1 MKRLF
6 VGMCLMS
13 LVFMNNLPDFAF
25 NTALAAAPGSV
36 VINEIAWAGTADS
49 STDEWIELYNTTTS
63 AVDLTGWTIVDDNGD
78 SIYSIASGVVAG
90 HGYFLIEDTE
100 ETTSVPANSVINVS
114 LANTGDSLVL
124 KDNASV
130 VIDTVNS
137 TGGMWFAGSS
147 TSKATMERKDHAAN
161 GDLAGNWANNTSG
174 SGALGRLGGVINGT
188 PGAQNSVYSGG
199 NPPPP
204 PPGSFNINLQDIVT
218 NPVEGSNF
226 SIAVSA
232 ENASAMVG
240 YGFDVLYNP
249 SVIQY
254 ISATEKAF
262 LSQNGTV
269 PTSFNSGLENGV
281 AGKIIVGGAR
291 LTVPPSG
298 ISGSGELF
306 TLTFKALT
314 AGSTQINFDTG
325 SFVSGVSGDLSA
337 AFDTT
342 SVTVNAASIDPVSN
356 LLIAEGTSRY
366 SLTLNWTAP
375 ASGADSYK
383 ILRKN
388 TAGVFAEIGTSVAA
402 TFTDSSAI
410 IPHHTYEYQV
420 IAVKGALQ
428 SSAVSASGTETRGI
442 KGDNNRSD
450 RVDGR
455 DLENLAKHYTIA
467 LGNAEF
473 DSLIDTTYDGIID
486 GSDLIDIGANWA
498 LKY

>member
-1 MKRLF
+1 
-6 VGMCLMS
+6 MS
-13 LVFMNNLPDFAF
+13 LVFFNYIPDFGF
-25 NTALAAAPGSV
+25 NTGLAAAPGSV

-49 STDEWIELYNTTTS
+49 STDEWIELYNNTGA
-63 AVDLTGWTIVDDNGD
+63 AVDLTGWTINDDNGD
-78 SIYSIASGVVAG
+78 SIYSVASGVVAG
-90 HGYFLIEDTE
+90 NGYFLIEDTE
-100 ETTSVPANSVINVS
+100 ETTSIPSNAIINLS

-137 TGGMWFAGSS
+137 TGGMWFAGNS
-147 TSKATMERKDHAAN
+147 TTKATMERKDPSAN
-161 GDLAGNWANNTSG
+161 GDLATNWANNTAG

-199 NPPPP
+199 TPPPP
-204 PPGSFNINLQDIVT
+204 PPGTFNINLSDLT
-218 NPVEGSNF
+218 SNPVEGANF
-226 SIAVSA
+226 TIAVST
-232 ENASAMVG
+232 ENASEMMSF
-240 YGFDVLYNP
+240 GFDVLYNP
-249 SVIQY
+249 SIIQY
-254 ISATEKAF
+254 VSASEGTF
-262 LSQNGTV
+262 LSQNGSV
-269 PTSFNSGLENGV
+269 PSSFNSGLENGV
-281 AGKIIVGGAR
+281 AGKLVIGGAR

-298 ISGSGELF
+298 TSGSGGLF

-314 AGSTQINFDTG
+314 AGSTQISFDSG
-325 SFVSGVSGDLSA
+325 SFVSGVSGDLTA
-337 AFDTT
+337 VFDTT
-342 SVTVNAASIDPVSN
+342 SVTVNAASIDPVTN
-356 LLIAEGTSRY
+356 LTVIEGTSRY

-388 TAGVFAEIGTSVAA
+388 TAGSFAEIGTSTAA
-402 TFTDSSAI
+402 TFTDSSSL

-420 IAVKGALQ
+420 VAVKGALS

-455 DLENLAKHYTIA
+455 DLENLAKHYTVA
-467 LGNAEF
+467 LGSAEF
-473 DSLIDTTYDGIID
+473 DALIDTTYDGIID